1 MIRVE
6 FFKNTDGTI
15 RGYSFSG
22 HSDYAEEGTDIVCA
36 AVSSA
41 AYMAANTISEIL
53 GEDIDADVKDGYM
66 KVEVRNP
73 EPAQD
78 ILKGLELHLKALSGQ
93 YPDDINFREV

>member
-1 MIRVE
+1 MIQVE
-6 FFKNTDGTI
+6 FYRNDDGII

-22 HSDYAEEGTDIVCA
+22 HSDYAEQGSDIVCA

-53 GEDIDADVKDGYM
+53 GEDIDTDVDDGYM
-66 KVEVRNP
+66 KVIVPKP
-73 EPAQD
+73 ESAQD
-78 ILKGLELHLKALSGQ
+78 ILRGLELHLKALAGQ